1 MTGERVLLVDD
12 EVGIRELI
20 HLYLEKKDYQVL
32 IAENGVQAL
41 KLAESEKPHIILLDI
56 EMPGKG
62 GFDVCKQIRETT
74 DVPILFISCRRSSV
88 DKIKGFEVGGD
99 DYITK
104 PFDFAE
110 LEARI
115 KANLRRNEWQDKK
128 QGEANILIYDEL
140 EIHLDS
146 CEIYMNGEPVSLFT
160 KELQLLLIL
169 AQRPNQV
176 WSTEKLYDQI
186 WGFESAGDIQ
196 TVKVHISNLRRKLES
211 DPAHPKF
218 IQTVRGFGYKF
229 SW

>member
-41 KLAESEKPHIILLDI
+41 KLAESEKPYIILLDI

>member
-74 DVPILFISCRRSSV
+74 DVPILFISCRRSSL

-146 CEIYMNGEPVSLFT
+146 CEIYMKGEPVSLFT